1 MERIGTQV
9 NLPWKI
15 VLQITLQG
23 IKIRLG
29 RALVTLSGVVLGI
42 AFLMNVITGELI
54 KRTVSNE
61 QKIRAEVNLM
71 STLVGSEMGNAK
83 GKIIGIVASGKLTV
97 PETKLVEWLV
107 SKNPDEI
114 RVCGDIIPGLKP
126 STSAEIGK
134 DAYLLIIMG
143 ADKNLKSS
151 IAELSAG
158 MKQAIVIDTV
168 GDRNYLASD
177 TTGVK
182 MLNMG
187 TAQAAADVNAQAK
200 QKEDTARAI
209 WVVAISLLVTVIGI
223 ANALLMSVTERFKEI
238 GTMKCLGAL
247 SVFIRRLFLLESG
260 IIGLVGSIF
269 GVLLGV
275 LVPMVA
281 FGSMYGMKLV
291 FGAMD
296 YPLLLLTSFGTL
308 IAGVL
313 LSMLAAIYPANF
325 AARMIP
331 AMALRSNV

>member
-61 QKIRAEVNLM
+61 QKIRAETNLM

-83 GKIIGIVASGKLTV
+83 GKIISIVASGKLSV
-97 PETKLVEWLV
+97 PETKLIDWLV
-107 SKNPDEI
+107 GKQPDEI
-114 RVCGDIIPGLKP
+114 RVIGYTAPGLKS
-126 STSAEIGK
+126 STPAEIGK
-134 DAYLLIIMG
+134 DSYLLLIMG
-143 ADKNLKSS
+143 ADKALTSS
-151 IAELSAG
+151 IAELTAG
-158 MKQAIVIDTV
+158 MKQSIVIDTLS
-168 GDRNYLASD
+168 DRQYIASD
-177 TTGVK
+177 VSKVK
-182 MLNMG
+182 MLNLG
-187 TAQAAADVNAQAK
+187 TAQAAADEKAK
-200 QKEDTARAI
+200 IKQQEDSARAI
-209 WVVAISLLVTVIGI
+209 WVVAISMLVTVIGI

-260 IIGLVGSIF
+260 ILGLVGSIF

-275 LVPMVA
+275 LVPMLA
-281 FGSMYGMKLV
+281 FGAMYGMKLV

-296 YPLLLLTSFGTL
+296 YPILLIASFGTL
-308 IAGVL
+308 ITGVL